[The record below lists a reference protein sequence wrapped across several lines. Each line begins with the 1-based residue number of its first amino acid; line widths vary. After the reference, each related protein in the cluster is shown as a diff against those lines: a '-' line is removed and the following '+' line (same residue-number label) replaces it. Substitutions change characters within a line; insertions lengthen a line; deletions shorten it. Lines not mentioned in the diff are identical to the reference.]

1 MLADLLTE
9 TLTATLIA
17 RGASIRNKTILIVFG
32 SITLVTS
39 LCLLFYFRS
48 LPPTTVESYYSKE
61 ITYSR
66 AYYDT
71 HSNSSKIVLVSG
83 EQKYSIYYN
92 VWQNHYSPE
101 TIVDGLA
108 KSNHAKIWLD
118 SPDSRGING
127 IITPTFSIDP
137 LLGVA
142 WDNEN
147 RGAGEF
153 LAWMFILCGAILIII
168 PLFFSSYL

>member
-1 MLADLLTE
+1 MS
-9 TLTATLIA
+9 
-17 RGASIRNKTILIVFG
+17 GASIRNKTVLLVFG
-32 SITLVTS
+32 LLTLITS

-48 LPPTTVESYYSKE
+48 LPPTTVESYYSTE

-66 AYYDT
+66 VYYDT
-71 HSNSSKIVLVSG
+71 QASSSKIVLVSG
-83 EQKYSIYYN
+83 EQNYTIYHK

-108 KSNHAKIWLD
+108 KSNRAKIWLD
-118 SPDSRGING
+118 SPDSHGING

-137 LLGVA
+137 SLGVA

-147 RGAGEF
+147 KHWGVIV
-153 LAWMFILCGAILIII
+153 AWMFIVCGGILIII
-168 PLFFSSYL
+168 SLFFSSYL